1 MTLLDVSFGLFVFLP
16 PGWLFMA
23 FVILAEALI
32 MSKYLSKKFYNRP
45 IYGTALISNLIS
57 GLIGIIASILINGGW
72 WLIVW
77 FPWVSSHEVNVHNPT
92 ILMWFII
99 YYLVA
104 LILSVAI
111 EATINHFRLRKQFSG
126 KKIFKA
132 TLWANAFTYLVGAII
147 IYILII

>member
-1 MTLLDVSFGLFVFLP
+1 MTLLDLSFGFFAFLP
-16 PGWLFMA
+16 QGWLFMA

-32 MSKYLSKKFYNRP
+32 MSKYLAKKFFNHK
-45 IYGTALISNLIS
+45 IYIVALISNFIS
-57 GLIGIIASILINGGW
+57 GLIGIIASLVITGGW

-77 FPWVSSHEVNVHNPT
+77 FPWVSSHEVDVHNPT
-92 ILMWFII
+92 NLMWFII

-111 EATINHFRLRKQFSG
+111 EAAINHFRLRKQFSG

-147 IYILII
+147 ICILFI

>member
-45 IYGTALISNLIS
+45 IYVTALISNFIS
-57 GLIGIIASILINGGW
+57 GLIGIIASLVITGGW

-77 FPWVSSHEVNVHNPT
+77 FPWVSSHEVNVYNPT
-92 ILMWFII
+92 VLMWFII

-104 LILSVAI
+104 LILSIAI
-111 EATINHFRLRKQFSG
+111 EAAINHFRLRKQFSG